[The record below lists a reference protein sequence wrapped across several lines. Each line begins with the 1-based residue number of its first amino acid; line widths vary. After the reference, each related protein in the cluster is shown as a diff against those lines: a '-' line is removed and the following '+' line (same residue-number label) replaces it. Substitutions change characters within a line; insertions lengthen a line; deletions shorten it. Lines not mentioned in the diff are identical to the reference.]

1 MTMFALGPEGTFS
14 HELACKLAPSEEV
27 QLLPAIGTV
36 LSGVE
41 RGLGEGVIPVE
52 NSEAGGVGPA
62 LDGLLRYNVFVTAE
76 IFIEIHHFLASFHPL
91 DEISEVYAHPQTS
104 EQCSEF
110 LDKLGIEII
119 PTKSNAASAI
129 ELLGNRGSAAVVSK
143 KISEIYDLP
152 LILSNIENN
161 PHNVTR
167 FFCVSDHPWQGPGPE
182 KCSIVVDP
190 AIDRPGLLYELLGV
204 FERRGI
210 NLCRIESRP
219 SKRGMGSYV
228 FFMDITTSPGYEE
241 SLAELEGLVI
251 IKRLGCYKKW
261 DVVL

>member
-14 HELACKLAPSEEV
+14 HELACKLVPPGEV

-36 LSGVE
+36 LSNVE
-41 RGLGEGVIPVE
+41 QGLGEGVIPVE

-76 IFIEIHHFLASFHPL
+76 SFIEIHHFLASFHPI
-91 DEISEVYAHPQTS
+91 DEISEIYAHPQTS

-110 LDKLGIEII
+110 LDKLGIDII
-119 PTKSNAASAI
+119 LTKSNAASAV
-129 ELLGNRGSAAVVSK
+129 ELLKNRGGAAVVSK
-143 KISEIYDLP
+143 KISEIYSLP
-152 LILSNIENN
+152 LLLPNIENN

-167 FFCVSDHPWQGPGPE
+167 FFRVSDHPWQGPDPE
-182 KCSIVVDP
+182 KCSIVIDP
-190 AIDRPGLLYELLGV
+190 ATDRPGLLYELLGV
-204 FERRGI
+204 FGRRRI

-228 FFMDITTSPGYEE
+228 FFMDITTAPGYEE
-241 SLAELEGLVI
+241 SLAELEGLTN
-251 IKRLGCYKKW
+251 IKRLGCYKKLE
-261 DVVL
+261 VAL

>member
-14 HELACKLAPSEEV
+14 HELACKLVPSEEV

-36 LSGVE
+36 LSTVE
-41 RGLGEGVIPVE
+41 QGMGDGVIPVE

-76 IFIEIHHFLASFHPL
+76 IFIEIHHFLASFQPL

-129 ELLGNRGSAAVVSK
+129 ELLDNRRGAAVVSK
-143 KISEIYDLP
+143 KISEIYELP
-152 LILSNIENN
+152 VILSNIENN

-167 FFCVSDHPWQGPGPE
+167 FFRVSGRPSVDPSPE

-190 AIDRPGLLYELLGV
+190 ATDRPGLLYELLGV
-204 FERRGI
+204 FGRRGI

-241 SLAELEGLVI
+241 SLAELEELTVI
-251 IKRLGCYKKW
+251 RRLGCYKRLE
-261 DVVL
+261 VNL

>member
-1 MTMFALGPEGTFS
+1 MTMLALGPEGTFS
-14 HELACKLAPSEEV
+14 HELACKLVPCKDV
-27 QLLPAIGTV
+27 QLFPAIGTV
-36 LSGVE
+36 LSNVE
-41 RGLGEGVIPVE
+41 QGLGEGVIPVE

-76 IFIEIHHFLASFHPL
+76 IFIEIHHFLASFLPI
-91 DEISEVYAHPQTS
+91 DQVSVVYAHPQTC

-110 LDKLGIEII
+110 LDQLGIEIV

-129 ELLGNRGSAAVVSK
+129 ELLGNRGGAAVVSK

-152 LILSNIENN
+152 VIQSHIENN

-167 FFCVSDHPWQGPGPE
+167 FFRVSDNPIHDLKPE

-190 AIDRPGLLYELLGV
+190 ATDRPGLLHELLGV
-204 FERRGI
+204 FERRNI

-241 SLAELEGLVI
+241 SLSELEVLTN
-251 IKRLGCYKKW
+251 IKRLGCYKRLE
-261 DVVL
+261 VIL

>member
-1 MTMFALGPEGTFS
+1 MFALGPEGTFS
-14 HELACKLAPSEEV
+14 HELACKLVPPLEV

-36 LSGVE
+36 LSNVE
-41 RGLGEGVIPVE
+41 SGLGEGVIPVE

-76 IFIEIHHFLASFHPL
+76 IFMAIHHHLASFHPIE
-91 DEISEVYAHPQTS
+91 DVTGIYAHPQTS
-104 EQCSEF
+104 EQCSEY
-110 LDKLGIEII
+110 LDKLGVEII

-129 ELLGNRGSAAVVSK
+129 DLLGNRDRAAVVSK
-143 KISEIYDLP
+143 KISEIYNLP
-152 LILSNIENN
+152 VVHSNIENN

-167 FFCVSDHPWQGPGPE
+167 FFRVSDRPWQDPGPE

-204 FERRGI
+204 FGRRGI

-219 SKRGMGSYV
+219 AKRGMGSYV
-228 FFMDITTSPGYEE
+228 FFIDITTSQGYEE
-241 SLAELEGLVI
+241 ALAELEWLTT

-261 DVVL
+261 EVVM

>member
-1 MTMFALGPEGTFS
+1 MTLFALGPEGTFS
-14 HELACKLAPSEEV
+14 HELACKLVPSEEV

-36 LSGVE
+36 LSSVE
-41 RGLGEGVIPVE
+41 QGLGEGVIPVE

-76 IFIEIHHFLASFHPL
+76 IYIEIHHFLASFLPV
-91 DEISEVYAHPQTS
+91 DEVTVIYAHPQTS

-119 PTKSNAASAI
+119 LTKSNAASAI
-129 ELLGNRGSAAVVSK
+129 ELLDNRRGAALVSK
-143 KISEIYDLP
+143 KISEIYNLP
-152 LILSNIENN
+152 VVLSRVENN
-161 PHNVTR
+161 SHNITR
-167 FFCVSDHPWQGPGPE
+167 FFRVSDHPLNESRPE

-190 AIDRPGLLYELLGV
+190 ATDRPGLLYELLGV
-204 FERRGI
+204 FGRRGI

-228 FFMDITTSPGYEE
+228 FFMDITTSTGYVE
-241 SLAELEGLVI
+241 SLAELEGLTN
-251 IKRLGCYKKW
+251 IKRLGCYNRLE
-261 DVVL
+261 VNL